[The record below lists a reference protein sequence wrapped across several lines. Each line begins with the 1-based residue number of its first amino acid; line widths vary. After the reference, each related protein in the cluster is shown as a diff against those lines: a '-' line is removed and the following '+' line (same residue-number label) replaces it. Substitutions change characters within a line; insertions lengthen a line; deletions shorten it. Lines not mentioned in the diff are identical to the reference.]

1 MLCDRCHKRHASI
14 HITRIV
20 NGKKNTKNLCTQCAV
35 ETGAIPDSGMGI
47 NEIIPGFGDLGNFSD
62 VGGLFDFPDVFANL
76 FKRRPADRIFDYFSA
91 DANRIIHLAAEE
103 AKRLG
108 HDHLRSEHLLLA
120 LIKEEGF
127 ALKVLKNLGVDSV
140 NLFSDLESL
149 IGRGEGTPPQI
160 SLSPRAKKILELA
173 FTSAKELGFNYVGP
187 EHILL
192 GIIREGEGVAAQA
205 LHKRK
210 VSFEKTA
217 REILKEVEKAQSGE
231 MSALPRPEQPTDEIG
246 PDEAE
251 EGPEDFSPED
261 LGDEGQQGGMFFGG
275 FPGGMAI
282 GQPPKKKPALSNFGR
297 DITALARNG
306 ELDPVIDRDKE
317 TDRVIRILS
326 RRTKNNPVLI
336 GDPGVGKTAIVEGF
350 AERIVKGEV
359 PESLKDKQ
367 VIALDL
373 AGMIAGTKY
382 RGEFEARIK
391 KMMDEI
397 LSKKRQV
404 ILFIDELHTLVG
416 AGGAEGAIDA
426 SNMLKPALA
435 KGDLQVVGATTI
447 NEYRKYIEKDP
458 ALERRFQPVQVNE
471 PDVELTI
478 QILKGIRDKYE
489 AHHRVKIPDA
499 AIIAAATLSDRYVTD
514 RFLPD
519 KAIDLM
525 DEAAAKVRLR
535 TLAPNKD
542 VKESQKALIKLR
554 TEKEAALAK
563 QEYEKAAKLRD
574 QISELEKKYQ
584 ATNEKANIERATGD
598 ATVTEDDI
606 AEIVSDWTG
615 IPVVKLT
622 EAETAKLI
630 KMEEHLHER
639 VIGQEEAI
647 KVISQAIRRGRA
659 GLKAPEKPLGAFIF
673 AGPTGVGKTE
683 VARRL
688 AEFLFG
694 TQEALVRLD
703 MSEYMEKFNASR
715 LVGAPPGYVGYE
727 EGGTLTEAVRRKPYS
742 VILFDEIEKA
752 HPDIFNI
759 LLQILDDGRLTD
771 SKGKI
776 VDFKNTVIIMTT
788 NIGQREVLSEGPI
801 GFVTSDEAEAN
812 YEKMKAN
819 VMDAM
824 KREFRPEFLNRID
837 EIVVFHPLLK
847 EELIK
852 IIDLLVHDVSKNASD
867 KEIYLEVDDK
877 AKELIINEGYDPKF
891 GARPLRRAIQKLIE
905 NPLSNDL
912 LEGKFKPGDIVLAKG
927 VDKRIEFE
935 KTGSKPVKKPEDDT
949 RRPAYLDEDKLKAA
963 KAATSQAESKNE
975 SKSDK
980 PKRKK
985 TS

>member
-14 HITRIV
+14 HVTRIV
-20 NGKKNTKNLCTQCAV
+20 NGKKTTVNLCTQCAQ
-35 ETGAIPDSGMGI
+35 EMGALPDNDLGY
-47 NEIIPGFGDLGNFSD
+47 NDLIPGFGDLGNFSD
-62 VGGLFDFPDVFANL
+62 LGGIFDFPDVFANL

-91 DANRIIHLAAEE
+91 EANRIIQFAAEE
-103 AKRLG
+103 AQRLG
-108 HDHLRSEHLLLA
+108 HDHLKSEHLLLA
-120 LIKEEGF
+120 LIKEQGV
-127 ALKVLKNLGVDSV
+127 AAKLLKNLGLDPV

-160 SLSPRAKKILELA
+160 SLSPRAKKVLELA
-173 FTSAKELGFNYVGP
+173 FSSAKELGFNYVGP

-192 GIIREGEGVAAQA
+192 GILKEGEGLAAQA
-205 LHKRK
+205 LQKRK
-210 VSFEKTA
+210 ITYEKA
-217 REILKEVEKAQSGE
+217 AKEVIKEIESGQNLAQE
-231 MSALPRPEQPTDEIG
+231 ELPP
-246 PDEAE
+246 A
-251 EGPEDFSPED
+251 GPEDQGPEG
-261 LGDEGQQGGMFFGG
+261 GDEYGDEEQGPGGMFFGM
-275 FPGGMAI
+275 PGMGI
-282 GQPPKKKPALSNFGR
+282 GQPPKSKPALTSFGR
-297 DITALARNG
+297 DITAMAKNG

-336 GDPGVGKTAIVEGF
+336 GDPGVGKTAIVEGL

-359 PESLKDKQ
+359 PDSLKDKK

-373 AGMIAGTKY
+373 TGMVAGTKY

-391 KMMDEI
+391 KVLDEI
-397 LSKKRQV
+397 LAKKREI
-404 ILFIDELHTLVG
+404 ILFIDELHTIVG

-426 SNMLKPALA
+426 SNILKPALA

-447 NEYRKYIEKDP
+447 SEYRKYIEKDP

-471 PDVELTI
+471 PSTELTI
-478 QILKGIRDKYE
+478 AILKGIRDKYE
-489 AHHRVKIPDA
+489 AHHRVRIPDA

-535 TLAPNKD
+535 TLAPNKSL
-542 VKESQKALIKLR
+542 KEGQKLINKLK
-554 TEKEAALAK
+554 TEKEAALG
-563 QEYEKAAKLRD
+563 QQDYEKAAKLRD
-574 QISELEKKYQ
+574 QITD
-584 ATNEKANIERATGD
+584 AEKAFKDHSDQLKLERGTGEP
-598 ATVTEDDI
+598 TVTEDDI

-622 EAETAKLI
+622 EAETQKLV

-639 VIGQEEAI
+639 VIGQDEAI

-659 GLKAPEKPLGAFIF
+659 GLKAPEKPLGSFIF

-771 SKGKI
+771 SKGKV

-788 NIGQREVLSEGPI
+788 NIGQKEVLSEGPI
-801 GFVTSDEAEAN
+801 GFVTQDEEEAT
-812 YEKMKAN
+812 YEKMKTQ
-819 VMDAM
+819 VMDSM
-824 KREFRPEFLNRID
+824 KHEFRPEFLNRID
-837 EIVVFHPLLK
+837 EIVVFHALTKP
-847 EELIK
+847 ELIK
-852 IIDLLVHDVSKNASD
+852 IIDLLVADVAKNAKD

-877 AKELIINEGYDPKF
+877 TKEAIIKEGYDPKF

-905 NPLSNDL
+905 NPLSNDI
-912 LEGKFKPGDIVLAKG
+912 LEGKFKPGDIIKAEGAEKG
-927 VDKRIEFE
+927 ITFT
-935 KTGSKPVKKPEDDT
+935 KTGEKPLRKTEPDLHKTGGSEE
-949 RRPAYLDEDKLKAA
+949 AEKEKAEAKKAA
-963 KAATSQAESKNE
+963 APQADQTD
-975 SKSDK
+975 KSDK
-980 PKRKK
+980 SKKKK
-985 TS
+985 TK